1 MNKNAFLPGVTGL
14 ALLLLVVIPV
24 SFVVLQA
31 VFPHLDTS
39 SYHAPFSAFRR
50 VFAEPQL
57 SGLIGTTLQV
67 GLGVALCSGLI
78 GIPLGALRGLFR
90 LPCAGLWDVL
100 FLVPFLLPPYIAAL
114 SWMLALQTNGY
125 VQQLLPWLHLND
137 FLFSLPGMI
146 VVMTLNIFP
155 VVYFAVSRSMAASGS
170 RLADVARIHGA
181 GPWRAFW
188 RITLPMALPAMASSL
203 LLAFTLSIEEY
214 GVPGA
219 LGSRSGILMLTTGIE
234 QRLADWPIDLPGA
247 AVLSLVLV
255 AMALC
260 AYSVQRAVLAGKN
273 VESMTGKP
281 ADLTQKSL
289 AGRTIPVMILFS
301 LVALIAVALPLLSML
316 ATAFSG
322 TLSGGLALSNLTLRH
337 FSALFAA
344 HGDAIGALSTSLSL
358 ATGTALIAGLTGFL
372 ASWLVVVRKIRGAAW
387 IDGLSLLPAALPGI
401 VVGVGLILAWNRSF
415 WPVTPYNTWGILL
428 LAYCCLLLPY
438 PVRYVSAALKQIG
451 GNLDAAAR
459 VHGATAAQTLRLI
472 LLPLVFPS
480 LLAAMMM
487 VFAVASRELVTSLL
501 LSPAGVQT
509 VSVFVWRQFEQ
520 GSVGDGM
527 AMASVAVLLSLT
539 LMLAA
544 FRIQQRQAAGLTF
557 PLRLRVRAV
566 AGRDQ

>member
-322 TLSGGLALSNLTLRH
+322 TLSGGLSLSNLTLRH

-358 ATGTALIAGLTGFL
+358 AAGTALIAGLTGFL

-544 FRIQQRQAAGLTF
+544 FRLQQRQAA
-557 PLRLRVRAV
+557 
-566 AGRDQ
+566 

>member
-14 ALLLLVVIPV
+14 ALLLLVAIPV

-39 SYHAPFSAFRR
+39 SYDAPFSAFRH

-358 ATGTALIAGLTGFL
+358 AAGTALIAGLTGFL

-544 FRIQQRQAAGLTF
+544 FRLQQRQAA
-557 PLRLRVRAV
+557 
-566 AGRDQ
+566 

>member
-14 ALLLLVVIPV
+14 ALLLLVAIPV

-67 GLGVALCSGLI
+67 GLGVALCSGLV

-322 TLSGGLALSNLTLRH
+322 TLSGGLSLSNLTLRH

-358 ATGTALIAGLTGFL
+358 AAGTALIAGLTGFL
-372 ASWLVVVRKIRGAAW
+372 ASWLVVVWKIRGAAW

-544 FRIQQRQAAGLTF
+544 FRLQQRQAA
-557 PLRLRVRAV
+557 
-566 AGRDQ
+566 

>member
-1 MNKNAFLPGVTGL
+1 MNRNAFLPGVTGI
-14 ALLLLVVIPV
+14 ALLLLVAVPV
-24 SFVVLQA
+24 SFVILQA
-31 VFPHLDTS
+31 VFPHLDTGAYS
-39 SYHAPFSAFRR
+39 APFSAFTRI
-50 VFAEPQL
+50 FAEPQL
-57 SGLIGTTLQV
+57 RELFSTTIKV

-78 GIPLGALRGLFR
+78 GIPLGALRGLFA
-90 LPCAGLWDVL
+90 LPGAALWDIL

-125 VQQLLPWLHLND
+125 VQQLVPWLHLND
-137 FLFSLPGMI
+137 FLFSIPGMI
-146 VVMTLNIFP
+146 VVMTLNVFP

-181 GPWRAFW
+181 GPWRAFS
-188 RITLPMALPAMASSL
+188 RVTLPMALPAMASSL

-219 LGSRSGILMLTTGIE
+219 LGSRSGVMLLTTGIE
-234 QRLADWPIDLPGA
+234 ARLADWPIDLPGA
-247 AVLSLVLV
+247 AVLSLMLV
-255 AMALC
+255 AIALC
-260 AYSVQRAVLAGKN
+260 AYSVQRAVVAGKN

-281 ADLTQKSL
+281 ADITQKRL
-289 AGRTIPVMILFS
+289 KGWTIPVLALFT
-301 LVALIAVALPLLSML
+301 LVTVIAVALPILSTL

-322 TLSGGLALSNLTLRH
+322 TLSGGLSLSNLTLRH
-337 FSALFAA
+337 FGALFAA
-344 HGDAIGALSTSLSL
+344 HGDAISALSTSLSL
-358 ATGTALIAGLTGFL
+358 ALGTAFIAGATGFL
-372 ASWLVVVRKIRGAAW
+372 ASWLVVVRKIRGSAL

-415 WPVTPYNTWGILL
+415 WPVTPYNTWAILL

-480 LLAAMMM
+480 LLASMMM

-509 VSVFVWRQFEQ
+509 VSVYVWRQFEQ

-544 FRIQQRQAAGLTF
+544 VRLQRK
-557 PLRLRVRAV
+557 PLA
-566 AGRDQ
+566 

>member
-1 MNKNAFLPGVTGL
+1 MNRNAFLPGVTGI
-14 ALLLLVVIPV
+14 ALLLLVAVPV
-24 SFVVLQA
+24 AFVVLQA
-31 VFPHLDTS
+31 VFPHLDTG
-39 SYHAPFSAFRR
+39 SYSAPFSTFTR
-50 VFAEPQL
+50 VFAEPSLQAL
-57 SGLIGTTLQV
+57 FATTLKV
-67 GLGVALCSGLI
+67 GLGVALCSALI
-78 GIPLGALRGLFR
+78 GVPLGALRGLFA
-90 LPCAGLWDVL
+90 LPGAVLWDVV
-100 FLVPFLLPPYIAAL
+100 FLIPFLIPPYIAAL

-137 FLFSLPGMI
+137 FLFSLPGM
-146 VVMTLNIFP
+146 VAVMTLNVFP

-181 GPWRAFW
+181 GPWRAFI

-234 QRLADWPIDLPGA
+234 QRLADWPIDMPGA
-247 AVLSLVLV
+247 AVLSLLLV
-255 AMALC
+255 AIALC

-281 ADLTQKSL
+281 ADVTQKSL
-289 AGRTIPVMILFS
+289 AGWTLPVMALFTV
-301 LVALIAVALPLLSML
+301 VALIAVALPIVSTLV
-316 ATAFSG
+316 TAFSG
-322 TLSGGLALSNLTLRH
+322 TLSGGLTLSNFTLRH
-337 FSALFAA
+337 FGNLFAA
-344 HGDAIGALSTSLSL
+344 DSDALGALSTSLSL
-358 ATGTALIAGLTGFL
+358 ALGTALIAGATGFL
-372 ASWLVVVRKIRGAAW
+372 ASWLVVARKIRGAAL
-387 IDGLSLLPAALPGI
+387 IDGLSLFPAALPGI

-428 LAYCCLLLPY
+428 LSYCCLLLPY

-459 VHGATAAQTLRLI
+459 VHGATAAQALRMI

-480 LLAAMMM
+480 LLASMMM

-509 VSVFVWRQFEQ
+509 VSVYVWRQFEQ

-527 AMASVAVLLSLT
+527 AMASIAVLLSLT
-539 LMLAA
+539 LMLIA
-544 FRIQQRQAAGLTF
+544 FRLQQRQTS
-557 PLRLRVRAV
+557 
-566 AGRDQ
+566 

>member
-14 ALLLLVVIPV
+14 ALLLLVAIPV

-67 GLGVALCSGLI
+67 GLGVALCSGLV

-281 ADLTQKSL
+281 ADLTQKPL

-358 ATGTALIAGLTGFL
+358 AAGTALIAGLTGFL

-387 IDGLSLLPAALPGI
+387 IDGISLLPAALPGI

-544 FRIQQRQAAGLTF
+544 FRLQQRQAA
-557 PLRLRVRAV
+557 
-566 AGRDQ
+566 

>member
-322 TLSGGLALSNLTLRH
+322 TLSGGLSLSNLTLRH

-544 FRIQQRQAAGLTF
+544 FRLQQRQAA
-557 PLRLRVRAV
+557 
-566 AGRDQ
+566 

>member
-14 ALLLLVVIPV
+14 ALLLLVAIPV

-322 TLSGGLALSNLTLRH
+322 TLSGGLSLSNLTLRH
-337 FSALFAA
+337 FSVLFAA

-358 ATGTALIAGLTGFL
+358 AAGTALIAGLTGFL

-459 VHGATAAQTLRLI
+459 VHGATASQTLRLI

-544 FRIQQRQAAGLTF
+544 FRLQQRQAA
-557 PLRLRVRAV
+557 
-566 AGRDQ
+566 

>member
-14 ALLLLVVIPV
+14 ALLLLVAIPV

-67 GLGVALCSGLI
+67 GLGVALCSGLV

-358 ATGTALIAGLTGFL
+358 AAGTALIAGLTGFL

-544 FRIQQRQAAGLTF
+544 FRLQQRQAA
-557 PLRLRVRAV
+557 
-566 AGRDQ
+566 

>member
-14 ALLLLVVIPV
+14 ALLLLVAIPV

-181 GPWRAFW
+181 GPWQAFW

-281 ADLTQKSL
+281 ADLTQKPL

-358 ATGTALIAGLTGFL
+358 AAGTALIAGLTGFL

-544 FRIQQRQAAGLTF
+544 FRLQQRQAA
-557 PLRLRVRAV
+557 
-566 AGRDQ
+566 

>member
-181 GPWRAFW
+181 GPWQAFW

-358 ATGTALIAGLTGFL
+358 AAGTALIAGLTGFL

-544 FRIQQRQAAGLTF
+544 FRLQQRQAA
-557 PLRLRVRAV
+557 
-566 AGRDQ
+566 

>member
-14 ALLLLVVIPV
+14 ALLLLVAIPV

-289 AGRTIPVMILFS
+289 AGRTIPVIILFS

-322 TLSGGLALSNLTLRH
+322 TLSGGLSLSNLTLRH

-358 ATGTALIAGLTGFL
+358 AAGTALIAGLTGFL

-544 FRIQQRQAAGLTF
+544 FRLQQRQAA
-557 PLRLRVRAV
+557 
-566 AGRDQ
+566 

>member
-1 MNKNAFLPGVTGL
+1 MNRNAFLPGVTGV
-14 ALLLLVVIPV
+14 ALLLLVALPV
-24 SFVVLQA
+24 TFVVLQA
-31 VFPHLDTS
+31 VFPHLDTG
-39 SYHAPFSAFRR
+39 SYSAPFSAFSR
-50 VFAEPQL
+50 VFEEPQL
-57 SGLIGTTLQV
+57 YELFATTLKV

-78 GIPLGALRGLFR
+78 GVPLGALRGLFA
-90 LPCAGLWDVL
+90 LPAAALWDIL

-114 SWMLALQTNGY
+114 SWMLALQTHGY
-125 VQQLLPWLHLND
+125 VQQLLPWLHLNN
-137 FLFSLPGMI
+137 FLFSLPGMV
-146 VVMTLNIFP
+146 VVMTLNVFP

-181 GPWRAFW
+181 GPWRAFV

-203 LLAFTLSIEEY
+203 LLAFTLSVEEY

-247 AVLSLVLV
+247 AVLSLMLV
-255 AMALC
+255 AIALC

-281 ADLTQKSL
+281 ADVTPKPL
-289 AGRTIPVMILFS
+289 AGWTIPVLVLFTV
-301 LVALIAVALPLLSML
+301 VALIAVALPVASTLT
-316 ATAFSG
+316 TAFSR
-322 TLSGGLALSNLTLRH
+322 TLSGGLSVSNLTLRH
-337 FSALFAA
+337 FGNLFAA
-344 HGDAIGALSTSLSL
+344 HGDALGALSTSLSL
-358 ATGTALIAGLTGFL
+358 ALGTALIAGATGFL
-372 ASWLVVVRKIRGAAW
+372 ASWLVVARKIRGAAV

-480 LLAAMMM
+480 LLASMMM

-509 VSVFVWRQFEQ
+509 VSVYVWRQFEQ
-520 GSVGDGM
+520 GSAGDGM

-539 LMLAA
+539 LMLIAV
-544 FRIQQRQAAGLTF
+544 RLQQR
-557 PLRLRVRAV
+557 PV
-566 AGRDQ
+566 A

>member
-14 ALLLLVVIPV
+14 ALLLLVAIPV

-289 AGRTIPVMILFS
+289 AGRPIPVMILFS

-322 TLSGGLALSNLTLRH
+322 TLSGGLSLSNLTLRH

-544 FRIQQRQAAGLTF
+544 FRLQQRQAA
-557 PLRLRVRAV
+557 
-566 AGRDQ
+566 